1 MMFDRI
7 NYMDDTHV
15 YVGIAEG
22 AELKTNLLSAHVI
35 ISDDEKNVLGE
46 VVEINS
52 KEIKIR
58 LLGEIIEGKLRNG
71 VLRKPLLDAKTR
83 VIQTEEIP
91 LVLGQNDQESL
102 LLGGS
107 PFYNNHP
114 VYLNVN
120 DFFSNHFAIFG
131 NSGSGKSCGIARL
144 IQNVFHNQN
153 VKPYRANFIL
163 FDISGEYSSALRN
176 INEINPYYNYRI
188 FSSNENEPG
197 AEKLRIPIWLLNS
210 GDLALLLQCNSH
222 TQIPIIERMLKL
234 VKCFAESGPNAE
246 AFKNHLIAN
255 AIITVLF
262 SDATPAQKKN
272 DIFAIVEEC
281 QTEQFN
287 LEAQVQGVGYMRKFR
302 ECFNIDKTGNFT
314 ESILLTD
321 YVSQFINPTF
331 DDYEPAGGVPYTL
344 QDLERALRFT
354 LISDGWYKNEQT
366 YADAVTVKVR
376 LHSLITGP
384 YGKLFT
390 YDYNVNIEQYLS
402 RLLVNDNK
410 KYQIININMDDID
423 DQVAAVITKIF
434 SRIIFDYSKRIVNRG
449 SMPFHILI
457 DEAHRYVKKDQ
468 DTFLIGYN
476 IFERIAKEGRKY
488 GVILGIITQRPV
500 ELSDTVISQCS
511 NFLIFKINN
520 PMDSEY
526 IKQMVPNISA
536 EVIEKQKT
544 LQSGTCL
551 GFGNAFKIPVIVKL
565 EMPNPSPLSSNSDV
579 IKFWDNTKTQ

>member
-1 MMFDRI
+1 MFDKI
-7 NYMDDTHV
+7 NFMNDT
-15 YVGIAEG
+15 YIFVGIKEG
-22 AELKTNLLSAHVI
+22 IQLKTNLLSAHVV
-35 ISDDEKNVLGE
+35 ISDNEKHVLGE
-46 VVEINS
+46 IVEIDS
-52 KEIKIR
+52 KEAKVR
-58 LLGEIIEGKLRNG
+58 LLGEFENGKLRSG
-71 VLRKPLLDAKTR
+71 VIRKPLLDAIVRT
-83 VIQTEEIP
+83 ILQEEIP
-91 LVLGQNDQESL
+91 LILGQNDKESL

-107 PFYNNHP
+107 PFYNNFP

-144 IQNVFHNQN
+144 IQNVFMNDHAQ
-153 VKPYRANFIL
+153 PYRANFIL
-163 FDISGEYSSALRN
+163 FDISGEYSQAFRN
-176 INEINPYYNYRI
+176 INQINPNYNYRI

-197 AEKLRIPIWLLNS
+197 AEKLKIPIWLLNS
-210 GDLALLLQCNSH
+210 NDLALLLQCNSH

-234 VKCFAESGPNAE
+234 VKAFAETDANAE
-246 AFKNHLIAN
+246 AFKDHLIAN

-262 SDATPAQKKN
+262 SDETPAQKKN
-272 DIFAIVEEC
+272 DIFSIVEGC
-281 QTEQFN
+281 QTYHFN
-287 LEAQVQGVGYMRKFR
+287 LEAEVQGLGYTRKFR

-314 ESILLTD
+314 EGILLTE
-321 YVSQFINPTF
+321 YVTQFINSDF
-331 DDYEPAGGVPYTL
+331 DDYEPTGGVPYTL
-344 QDLERALRFT
+344 QDMEKALKFT

-366 YADAVTVKVR
+366 YVDAVTLKVR

-384 YGKLFT
+384 YGKIFD
-390 YDYNVNIEQYLS
+390 YDKNININVEQYLLS
-402 RLLVNDNK
+402 LVMQVNK

-434 SRIIFDYSKRIVNRG
+434 SRLIFDYSKRLKNRG
-449 SMPFHILI
+449 SVPFHILI
-457 DEAHRYVKKDQ
+457 DEAHRYVRKDQ

-488 GVILGIITQRPV
+488 GVILGVITQRPV

-526 IKQMVPNISA
+526 IRQMVPNISS

-551 GFGNAFKIPVIVKL
+551 GFGSAFKIPVIVRL
-565 EMPNPSPLSSNSDV
+565 QMPDPSPLSNNSDV
-579 IKFWDNTKTQ
+579 IKFWNN

>member
-1 MMFDRI
+1 MFDKI
-7 NYMDDTHV
+7 NYMDDAHI
-15 YVGIAEG
+15 YVALTEGID
-22 AELKTNLLSAHVI
+22 LKTNLLSAHVI
-35 ISDDEKNVLGE
+35 IGDNEKNILGE
-46 VVEINS
+46 IVEINS
-52 KEIKIR
+52 KEVKIR
-58 LLGEIIEGKLRNG
+58 LLGEFQNGKLHIG
-71 VLRKPLLDAKTR
+71 VIRKPLLDAKTR
-83 VIQTEEIP
+83 TILPEEIP
-91 LVLGQNDQESL
+91 LILGQNDQESL

-107 PFYNNHP
+107 PFYNNFP

-144 IQNVFHNQN
+144 IQNVFRNDHAQ
-153 VKPYRANFIL
+153 PYNANFIL
-163 FDISGEYSSALRN
+163 FDISGEYSEAFRN
-176 INEINPYYNYRI
+176 INEINPNYNYRI

-210 GDLALLLQCNSH
+210 SDLALLLSCNSH

-234 VKCFAESGPNAE
+234 VKCFAENGENAE
-246 AFKNHLIAN
+246 AFKDHLIAN

-262 SDATPAQKKN
+262 SDATAAQKKN

-281 QTEQFN
+281 QTTNFN
-287 LEAQVQGVGYMRKFR
+287 LEAELAGVGYVRKFR

-321 YVSQFINPTF
+321 YVSKFINTSF

-344 QDLERALRFT
+344 QDMEKALKFT

-366 YADAVTVKVR
+366 YADAVTVKVK

-384 YGKLFT
+384 YGKIFT
-390 YDYNVNIEQYLS
+390 YDYNVNVEQYLA
-402 RLLVNDNK
+402 RLIVNENK

-434 SRIIFDYSKRIVNRG
+434 SRLIFDYAKKMINRG
-449 SMPFHILI
+449 SIPFHILI

-526 IKQMVPNISA
+526 IKQMVPNINA

-551 GFGNAFKIPVIVKL
+551 GFGSAFKIPVIVKL

-579 IKFWDNTKTQ
+579 IKFWNNNQTQ

>member
-1 MMFDRI
+1 MFDKI
-7 NYMDDTHV
+7 NFMDDTHV
-15 YVGIAEG
+15 YVGIKEG
-22 AELKTNLLSAHVI
+22 VELKTNLLNAHVV
-35 ISDDEKNVLGE
+35 ISDSEKHVLGE
-46 VVEINS
+46 IVEINT
-52 KEIKIR
+52 KEAKAR
-58 LLGEIIEGKLRNG
+58 LLGEFENG
-71 VLRKPLLDAKTR
+71 RLHSGVIRKPLLDATIR
-83 VIQTEEIP
+83 TILPEEIP
-91 LVLGQNDQESL
+91 LILGQNDQESL

-107 PFYNNHP
+107 PFYNEFP

-131 NSGSGKSCGIARL
+131 NSGSGKSCGIARV
-144 IQNVFHNQN
+144 IQNVFRNDHAQ
-153 VKPYRANFIL
+153 PYRANFIL
-163 FDISGEYSSALRN
+163 FDISGEYSQAFRN
-176 INEINPYYNYRI
+176 INDINPNYNYRI

-197 AEKLRIPIWLLNS
+197 AEKLRIPVWLLNS
-210 GDLALLLQCNSH
+210 GDIALLLACNSH

-234 VKCFAESGPNAE
+234 VKAFAETGSNAE
-246 AFKNHLIAN
+246 AFKDHLIAN
-255 AIITVLF
+255 AIVTVLF
-262 SDATPAQKKN
+262 SDETPAQKKN

-281 QTEQFN
+281 QTEHFH
-287 LEAQVQGVGYMRKFR
+287 LEAEVQGVGYTRKFR

-314 ESILLTD
+314 EGILLTE
-321 YVSQFINPTF
+321 YVTQFINPTF
-331 DDYEPAGGVPYTL
+331 DDYEPAGGIPYTL
-344 QDLERALRFT
+344 QDLEKALRFT

-384 YGKLFT
+384 YGRIFE
-390 YDYNVNIEQYLS
+390 YDQNVNVEQYLAS
-402 RLLVNDNK
+402 LLIKGDK
-410 KYQIININMDDID
+410 KYQIVNINMDDID

-434 SRIIFDYSKRIVNRG
+434 SRIIFDYSKRLQNRG
-449 SMPFHILI
+449 SIPFHILI
-457 DEAHRYVKKDQ
+457 DEAHRYVRKDQ

-526 IKQMVPNISA
+526 IRQMVPNISA

-551 GFGNAFKIPVIVKL
+551 GFGSAFKIPVIVKL
-565 EMPNPSPLSSNSDV
+565 QMPDPAPLSSNSDV
-579 IKFWDNTKTQ
+579 IKFWNG

>member
-1 MMFDRI
+1 MFDKI
-7 NYMDDTHV
+7 NFMNDIYIF
-15 YVGIAEG
+15 VGIKAG
-22 AELKTNLLSAHVI
+22 IQLKTNLLSAHVV
-35 ISDDEKNVLGE
+35 ISDNEKHVLGE
-46 VVEINS
+46 IVEINS
-52 KEIKIR
+52 KEAKVR
-58 LLGEIIEGKLRNG
+58 LLGEFENGKLRSG
-71 VLRKPLLDAKTR
+71 VIRKPLLDATVR
-83 VIQTEEIP
+83 TILQEEIP
-91 LVLGQNDQESL
+91 LILGQNNQESL

-107 PFYNNHP
+107 PFYNNFP

-144 IQNVFHNQN
+144 IQNVFMNNHAQ
-153 VKPYRANFIL
+153 PYHANFIL
-163 FDISGEYSSALRN
+163 FDISGEYSQAFRN
-176 INEINPYYNYRI
+176 INQINPSYNYRI
-188 FSSNENEPG
+188 FSSNENEPES
-197 AEKLRIPIWLLNS
+197 EKLRIPIWLLNS
-210 GDLALLLQCNSH
+210 NDLALLLQCNSH

-234 VKCFAESGPNAE
+234 VKAFAETNEKAE
-246 AFKNHLIAN
+246 AFKDHLIAN

-262 SDATPAQKKN
+262 SDETPAQKKN
-272 DIFAIVEEC
+272 DIFSIVEEC
-281 QTEQFN
+281 QTYHFN
-287 LEAQVQGVGYMRKFR
+287 LEAEIQGLGYTRKFR

-314 ESILLTD
+314 EGILLTE
-321 YVSQFINPTF
+321 YVTQFINSDF
-331 DDYEPAGGVPYTL
+331 DDYEPTGGVPYTL
-344 QDLERALRFT
+344 QDMEKALRFT

-366 YADAVTVKVR
+366 YADAVTIKVR

-384 YGKLFT
+384 YGKIFE
-390 YDYNVNIEQYLS
+390 YNQNVNVEQYLLS
-402 RLLVNDNK
+402 LVMQVNK

-434 SRIIFDYSKRIVNRG
+434 SRLIFDYSKRLKNRG
-449 SMPFHILI
+449 SVPFHILI
-457 DEAHRYVKKDQ
+457 DEAHRYVRKDQ

-488 GVILGIITQRPV
+488 GVILGVITQRPV

-526 IKQMVPNISA
+526 IRQMVPNISA

-551 GFGNAFKIPVIVKL
+551 GFGSAFKIPVIVKL
-565 EMPNPSPLSSNSDV
+565 QMPDPSPLSSNSDV
-579 IKFWDNTKTQ
+579 IKFWNN

>member
-1 MMFDRI
+1 MFDKI
-7 NYMDDTHV
+7 SYMNDT
-15 YVGIAEG
+15 YVFVKLKEG
-22 AELKTNLLSAHVI
+22 VEIKKNLLSGHVV
-35 ISDDEKNVLGE
+35 ISDEEKHVLGE
-46 VVEINS
+46 IVEIND
-52 KEIKIR
+52 KEVKVR
-58 LLGEIIEGKLRNG
+58 LLGEFENGKLHSG
-71 VLRKPLLDAKTR
+71 VIRKPLLDAKIR
-83 VIQTEEIP
+83 EILQEEIP
-91 LVLGQNDQESL
+91 LILGQNDEQSL

-107 PFYNNHP
+107 PFYNDFP

-144 IQNVFHNQN
+144 IQNVFRNDHAH
-153 VKPYRANFIL
+153 PYRANFIL
-163 FDISGEYSSALRN
+163 FDISGEYSQAFRN
-176 INEINPYYNYRI
+176 INEINPNYNYRI
-188 FSSNENEPG
+188 FSSNDTEPN

-210 GDLALLLQCNSH
+210 SDLALLLACNSH

-234 VKCFAESGPNAE
+234 VKAFAETGDNSE
-246 AFKNHLIAN
+246 AFKDHLIAN
-255 AIITVLF
+255 AIMTVLF
-262 SDATPAQKKN
+262 SDETPAQKKN
-272 DIFAIVEEC
+272 DIFAIVEDC
-281 QTEQFN
+281 QTDHFYLDAE
-287 LEAQVQGVGYMRKFR
+287 VQGVGYTRKFR

-314 ESILLTD
+314 EGILLTE

-331 DDYEPAGGVPYTL
+331 DDYEPAGGVSYNL
-344 QDLERALRFT
+344 QDMEKALKFT

-366 YADAVTVKVR
+366 YSDAVTIKVR

-384 YGKLFT
+384 YGKLFE
-390 YDYNVNIEQYLS
+390 YDNYVNVEQYLAG
-402 RLLVNDNK
+402 LLIQGDK
-410 KYQIININMDDID
+410 KYQIVNINMDDID

-434 SRIIFDYSKRIVNRG
+434 SRIIFDYSKKIVNRG
-449 SMPFHILI
+449 SIPFHILI
-457 DEAHRYVKKDQ
+457 DEAHRYVRKDQ

-488 GVILGIITQRPV
+488 GVILGILTQRPV

-526 IKQMVPNISA
+526 IRQMVPNISA

-551 GFGNAFKIPVIVKL
+551 GFGSAFKIPVIVKL
-565 EMPNPSPLSSNSDV
+565 QMPDPSPLSSNSDV
-579 IKFWDNTKTQ
+579 IKFWNA

>member
-1 MMFDRI
+1 MFDRI
-7 NYMDDTHV
+7 NYMDDSHV
-15 YVGIAEG
+15 YFGIKEG
-22 AELKTNLLSAHVI
+22 AEIKTNLLSAHVV
-35 ISDDEKNVLGE
+35 ISDSEKHVLGE
-46 VVEINS
+46 IVEINS
-52 KEIKIR
+52 KEAKAR
-58 LLGEIIEGKLRNG
+58 LLGEFENGKLRSG
-71 VLRKPLLDAKTR
+71 VIRKPLLDATIR
-83 VIQTEEIP
+83 TIMQEEIP
-91 LVLGQNDQESL
+91 LILGQNNNESL

-107 PFYNNHP
+107 PFYNQFP

-144 IQNVFHNQN
+144 IQNVFRNDHAQ
-153 VKPYRANFIL
+153 PYRANFIL
-163 FDISGEYSSALRN
+163 FDISGEYSQAFRN
-176 INEINPYYNYRI
+176 INEINPNYNYRC
-188 FSSNENEPG
+188 FSSNFGEPG
-197 AEKLRIPIWLLNS
+197 TEPLRIPIWLLNS
-210 GDLALLLQCNSH
+210 GDLALLLACNSH

-234 VKCFAESGPNAE
+234 VKAFVETGGNSE
-246 AFKNHLIAN
+246 AFKDHLIAN
-255 AIITVLF
+255 AIVTVLF
-262 SDATPAQKKN
+262 SDETPSQKKN

-281 QTEQFN
+281 QTDHFH
-287 LEAQVQGVGYMRKFR
+287 LEAEVQGVGYTRKFR

-314 ESILLTD
+314 EGILLTE
-321 YVSQFINPTF
+321 YVTQFINPTF
-331 DDYEPAGGVPYTL
+331 DDYEPEGGVPYTL
-344 QDLERALRFT
+344 QDLEKALKFT

-384 YGKLFT
+384 YGRLFE
-390 YDYNVNIEQYLS
+390 YGQNVNVDQYLGS
-402 RLLVNDNK
+402 LLINGGK
-410 KYQIININMDDID
+410 KFQIVNINMDDID

-434 SRIIFDYSKRIVNRG
+434 SRIIFDYSKKLQNRG
-449 SMPFHILI
+449 SIPFHILI
-457 DEAHRYVKKDQ
+457 DEAHRYVRKDQ

-488 GVILGIITQRPV
+488 GVILGIISQRPV
-500 ELSDTVISQCS
+500 EISDTVISQCS

-526 IKQMVPNISA
+526 IRQMVPNISP

-551 GFGNAFKIPVIVKL
+551 GFGSAFKIPVIVKL

-579 IKFWDNTKTQ
+579 IKFWGSN

>member
-1 MMFDRI
+1 MFDKI
-7 NYMDDTHV
+7 NFMDDTHI
-15 YVGIAEG
+15 YFGIKEG
-22 AELKTNLLSAHVI
+22 VELKTNLLSAHVV
-35 ISDDEKNVLGE
+35 ISDSEKHVLGE
-46 VVEINS
+46 IVEVS
-52 KEIKIR
+52 EKQVKAR
-58 LLGEIIEGKLRNG
+58 LLGEFENGKLHSG
-71 VLRKPLLDAKTR
+71 VIRKPLLDAKIRT
-83 VIQTEEIP
+83 ILQEEIP
-91 LVLGQNDQESL
+91 LILGQNDSESL

-107 PFYNNHP
+107 PFYNQFP

-144 IQNVFHNQN
+144 IQNVFRNDHAQ
-153 VKPYRANFIL
+153 PYRANFIL
-163 FDISGEYSSALRN
+163 FDISGEYSQAFRN
-176 INEINPYYNYRI
+176 LNEINPNYNYRC
-188 FSSNENEPG
+188 FSSNEYEPS

-210 GDLALLLQCNSH
+210 SDLALLLQCNTH

-234 VKCFAESGPNAE
+234 VRAFAETGNEAE
-246 AFKNHLIAN
+246 AFKDHLIAN
-255 AIITVLF
+255 AIVTVLF
-262 SDATPAQKKN
+262 SDETPAQKKN

-281 QTEQFN
+281 QTDHFH
-287 LEAQVQGVGYMRKFR
+287 LEAEVQGVGYTRKFR

-314 ESILLTD
+314 EGILLTE
-321 YVSQFINPTF
+321 YVTQFINSTF
-331 DDYEPAGGVPYTL
+331 DDYEPQGGMHYTL
-344 QDLERALRFT
+344 PDLEKALKFT

-366 YADAVTVKVR
+366 YSDAVTVKVR

-384 YGKLFT
+384 YGKLFE
-390 YDYNVNIEQYLS
+390 YPNYVNVEQYLAS
-402 RLLVNDNK
+402 LIINGDK
-410 KYQIININMDDID
+410 KYQIVNINMDDID

-434 SRIIFDYSKRIVNRG
+434 SRIIFDYSKRLQARG
-449 SMPFHILI
+449 SIPFHILI
-457 DEAHRYVKKDQ
+457 DEAHRYVRKDQ
-468 DTFLIGYN
+468 DIFLIGYN

-526 IKQMVPNISA
+526 IRQMVPNISP

-551 GFGNAFKIPVIVKL
+551 GFGSAFKIPVIVKL

-579 IKFWDNTKTQ
+579 IKFWGNN